1 MLLGDWR
8 ESGFLFVPLLTALAG
23 LASAQCPQNDG
34 QVTGGLKTYPLASDR
49 YAVQYSINGGAST
62 TAMVYISYYGQ
73 TTGSPYANVSGYTAG
88 TTSMSFTSIPA
99 LPNASVQLRVTKL
112 FGTPFQASDQVSV
125 RPSVKQI
132 GVTTNSDGTV
142 SISTSTASNF
152 AGEQF
157 ILWWNRGADG
167 GGVEGLAFFL
177 NPPYTAPTG
186 NNVKVVKSWNDLINP
201 SSPVNSPPI
210 DTLDFEGQV
219 ELENT
224 GKAVYPVPPN
234 IVKIFLG
241 PGAWV
246 QGKFSFSGPATTM
259 IYGPGVLDG
268 SLFDYLRRDCD
279 DDNGTASLS
288 WSPATGNLNLVVDG
302 IIISDHNHQATDPL
316 FNTTLNNMKTISWNS
331 NNDALRFKDSTT
343 ATNVFIRSGDDS
355 LMIWGSP
362 VTVINATV
370 WQNYN
375 GGVVNLGWLN
385 NSPGDNGLLDGIYVV
400 KTDWQRPTANDW
412 NALPPT
418 SSGALNGQNNAVFAS
433 LMSPPTS
440 FGQVSPPVYRNIFV
454 EDPPLVLFSLKIM
467 PPVNC
472 PATGSAC
479 TETTLLQPSQVSL
492 NIENLN
498 SPASLV
504 ENSIG
509 FQTLPAG
516 YTTQT
521 NQTFPVAQTFANT
534 YTLTGTIHVNLTNT
548 MLTPPK
554 GVATA
559 LTSANASSL
568 GELSTNGAN
577 VNIAYPT
584 SAVGNPEI
592 TFVGNAEGESLVI
605 APNTWVEI
613 KGANLAP
620 SSDSRTWQNS
630 DFVGTQMPTQ
640 LDKVSATVNGKSA
653 YVYYIS
659 PTQVNVLTPP
669 DAISGPAN
677 VVLTNGGVAT
687 DTFAAQAQSIS
698 PSFFTFG
705 GGPYVAAVHTN
716 GAYIGPTTLYPG
728 STTPAKPGETVEIYA
743 NGFGPTSV
751 PVVRGSETQ
760 SGTLSPLPAIMVG
773 GIAATVVYAGLVFPG
788 EYQFNVVLPAVG
800 NGDQPISATYN
811 GVSTP
816 SGVFITVHN

>member
-1 MLLGDWR
+1 
-8 ESGFLFVPLLTALAG
+8 
-23 LASAQCPQNDG
+23 
-34 QVTGGLKTYPLASDR
+34 
-49 YAVQYSINGGAST
+49 
-62 TAMVYISYYGQ
+62 
-73 TTGSPYANVSGYTAG
+73 
-88 TTSMSFTSIPA
+88 
-99 LPNASVQLRVTKL
+99 
-112 FGTPFQASDQVSV
+112 
-125 RPSVKQI
+125 
-132 GVTTNSDGTV
+132 
-142 SISTSTASNF
+142 
-152 AGEQF
+152 
-157 ILWWNRGADG
+157 
-167 GGVEGLAFFL
+167 
-177 NPPYTAPTG
+177 
-186 NNVKVVKSWNDLINP
+186 
-201 SSPVNSPPI
+201 
-210 DTLDFEGQV
+210 V

-400 KTDWQRPTANDW
+400 KTDWRMPTANDW

-418 SSGALNGQNNAVFAS
+418 SAGALNEQNNAVFAS

-454 EDPPLVLFSLKIM
+454 EDPPVVLFSLKIM

-472 PATGSAC
+472 PATGPAC

-534 YTLTGTIHVNLTNT
+534 YTLTGTIQVNLTNA

-577 VNIAYPT
+577 VNIAYPA

-592 TFVGNAEGESLVI
+592 TFVGNAEGEGLVI

-613 KGANLAP
+613 KGANLAAP
-620 SSDSRTWQNS
+620 GDSRTWQSS

-640 LDKVSATVNGKSA
+640 LDKVSATVNGKGA

-659 PTQVNVLTPP
+659 PTQVNILTPP

-677 VVLTNGGVAT
+677 VVLTNGGVTT
-687 DTFAAQAQSIS
+687 DTFAAQAQPIS

-716 GAYIGPTTLYPG
+716 GGYIGPTTLYPG
-728 STTPAKPGETVEIYA
+728 STTPAKPGETVAIYA

-773 GIAATVVYAGLVFPG
+773 GMAATVVYAGLVFPG

-811 GVSTP
+811 GVSTL

>member
-1 MLLGDWR
+1 
-8 ESGFLFVPLLTALAG
+8 
-23 LASAQCPQNDG
+23 
-34 QVTGGLKTYPLASDR
+34 
-49 YAVQYSINGGAST
+49 
-62 TAMVYISYYGQ
+62 
-73 TTGSPYANVSGYTAG
+73 
-88 TTSMSFTSIPA
+88 
-99 LPNASVQLRVTKL
+99 
-112 FGTPFQASDQVSV
+112 
-125 RPSVKQI
+125 
-132 GVTTNSDGTV
+132 
-142 SISTSTASNF
+142 
-152 AGEQF
+152 
-157 ILWWNRGADG
+157 
-167 GGVEGLAFFL
+167 
-177 NPPYTAPTG
+177 
-186 NNVKVVKSWNDLINP
+186 
-201 SSPVNSPPI
+201 
-210 DTLDFEGQV
+210 
-219 ELENT
+219 
-224 GKAVYPVPPN
+224 
-234 IVKIFLG
+234 VKIFLG

-288 WSPATGNLNLVVDG
+288 WSPAKGNLNLVVDG

-400 KTDWQRPTANDW
+400 KTDWQGPTANDW

-521 NQTFPVAQTFANT
+521 NETFPVAQTFANT

-659 PTQVNVLTPP
+659 PTQVNILTPP

-705 GGPYVAAVHTN
+705 GGPYIAAVHTN

-760 SGTLSPLPAIMVG
+760 SGTLSALPAIMVG
-773 GIAATVVYAGLVFPG
+773 GMAATVVYAGLVFPG

>member
-1 MLLGDWR
+1 
-8 ESGFLFVPLLTALAG
+8 
-23 LASAQCPQNDG
+23 
-34 QVTGGLKTYPLASDR
+34 
-49 YAVQYSINGGAST
+49 
-62 TAMVYISYYGQ
+62 
-73 TTGSPYANVSGYTAG
+73 
-88 TTSMSFTSIPA
+88 
-99 LPNASVQLRVTKL
+99 
-112 FGTPFQASDQVSV
+112 
-125 RPSVKQI
+125 
-132 GVTTNSDGTV
+132 
-142 SISTSTASNF
+142 
-152 AGEQF
+152 
-157 ILWWNRGADG
+157 
-167 GGVEGLAFFL
+167 
-177 NPPYTAPTG
+177 
-186 NNVKVVKSWNDLINP
+186 
-201 SSPVNSPPI
+201 
-210 DTLDFEGQV
+210 
-219 ELENT
+219 
-224 GKAVYPVPPN
+224 
-234 IVKIFLG
+234 
-241 PGAWV
+241 
-246 QGKFSFSGPATTM
+246 
-259 IYGPGVLDG
+259 
-268 SLFDYLRRDCD
+268 
-279 DDNGTASLS
+279 
-288 WSPATGNLNLVVDG
+288 
-302 IIISDHNHQATDPL
+302 
-316 FNTTLNNMKTISWNS
+316 MKTISWNS

-355 LMIWGSP
+355 LMIWGSS

-620 SSDSRTWQNS
+620 ASDSRTWQNS

-773 GIAATVVYAGLVFPG
+773 GMAATVVYAGLVFPG